1 MTENSEPN
9 SAGKTHASSRNPAL
23 EGDSGQYVEG
33 DYGDAGVVGDDAR
46 ADTKGQYSGGDHG
59 DAGSAEGPADAEA
72 GAYAT
77 GDYGGAGAVGQELPA
92 GQAGEYSEGD
102 YGAAGTAP
110 ERGEADELKDELIDG
125 QVNAPKNND
134 GGSSS
139 RD

>member
-33 DYGDAGVVGDDAR
+33 DYGDAGVVGDDA
-46 ADTKGQYSGGDHG
+46 ASEKGEY
-59 DAGSAEGPADAEA
+59 PA
-72 GAYAT
+72 
-77 GDYGGAGAVGQELPA
+77 GDYGDTGVVADVPAGAEEGEYAAGDYGTAGAVGQELP
-92 GQAGEYSEGD
+92 GEQEGEYPEGD